1 MKKVLMVGY
10 WGGFNVGDEG
20 FLEIVLPRLKHKAHI
35 TVASKNPENT
45 MKNFHVRSVKAEP
58 LTLVRELVRSDV
70 VLEGPGGLFQDA
82 TSFKS
87 LFYYFL
93 APFLGKLFR
102 KKVYLYGIGIGPI
115 NRSISERLTV
125 KAFRMADGKYV
136 RDEYSFQ
143 WLKSRGVCCSLAADV
158 VFTVAGEQYFGYK
171 PVFDSVLY
179 IPSHKWENLDVDQVD
194 GNMVIFF
201 PGKDLPM
208 TTAAGGTFIDGLELG
223 VLEIIS
229 LFKQYK
235 GAVVGRL
242 HAGILATIA
251 GLPFIAIPYDV
262 KLTEYARELAEA
274 LGLPEDALLAKN
286 ITEAKAKLA
295 SLLKDPEKISDKLVH
310 FSIDQKAKAEKM
322 MSEIE
327 KAVE

>member
-45 MKNFHVRSVKAEP
+45 TKSFNVRSVKAEP
-58 LTLVRELVRSDV
+58 LTLVRELLRNDI

-93 APFLGKLFR
+93 PPFLGKLFG

-115 NRSISERLTV
+115 NRSISERLTL

-136 RDEYSFQ
+136 RDAYSYD
-143 WLKSRGVCCSLAADV
+143 WLQSRGVSCDLAADV
-158 VFTVAGEQYFGYK
+158 VFTVAGEHYYGYN
-171 PVFDSVLY
+171 PMFDSVLY

-208 TTAAGGTFIDGLELG
+208 TAAARGTYIDGLELG
-223 VLEIIS
+223 R
-229 LFKQYK
+229 
-235 GAVVGRL
+235 VGNC
-242 HAGILATIA
+242 
-251 GLPFIAIPYDV
+251 
-262 KLTEYARELAEA
+262 EL
-274 LGLPEDALLAKN
+274 
-286 ITEAKAKLA
+286 I
-295 SLLKDPEKISDKLVH
+295 
-310 FSIDQKAKAEKM
+310 
-322 MSEIE
+322 
-327 KAVE
+327 

>member
-20 FLEIVLPRLKHKAHI
+20 FLEIVLPRLRHKAHI

-45 MKNFHVRSVKAEP
+45 MKSFNVRSVKAEP
-58 LTLVRELVRSDV
+58 LTLVRELLRNDI

-93 APFLGKLFR
+93 APFLGKLFG

-115 NRSISERLTV
+115 NRSISERLTL

-136 RDEYSFQ
+136 RDAYSYD
-143 WLKSRGVCCSLAADV
+143 WLQSRGVSCDLAADV
-158 VFTVAGEQYFGYK
+158 VFTVAGEHYYGYN
-171 PVFDSVLY
+171 PMFDSVLY

-208 TTAAGGTFIDGLELG
+208 TAAARGTYIDGLELG
-223 VLEIIS
+223 VLEIVS

-251 GLPFIAIPYDV
+251 GLPFVAIPYDV
-262 KLTEYARELAEA
+262 KLTEYARELAA
-274 LGLPEDALLAKN
+274 TLGVPQDALLAKN

-295 SLLKDPEKISDKLVH
+295 ALLKDPEKISNELVR
-310 FSIDQKAKAEKM
+310 FSIEQKKRAEEM
-322 MSEIE
+322 MAEIE
-327 KAVE
+327 SAVE

>member
-45 MKNFHVRSVKAEP
+45 TKNFHVRSVKAEP

-93 APFLGKLFR
+93 APFLGKLFG

-136 RDEYSFQ
+136 RDEYSYH
-143 WLKSRGVCCSLAADV
+143 WLQSRGVCCDLAADV

-208 TTAAGGTFIDGLELG
+208 TAAAGGTFIDGLELG

-262 KLTEYARELAEA
+262 KLTEYARELAAA
-274 LGLPEDALLAKN
+274 LGLHEDALLAKN

-295 SLLKDPEKISDKLVH
+295 ALLKDPEKISDKLVH

>member
-45 MKNFHVRSVKAEP
+45 TKNFHVRSVKAEP
-58 LTLVRELVRSDV
+58 LTLMRELVRSDI

-93 APFLGKLFR
+93 APFLGKLFG

-136 RDEYSFQ
+136 RDAYSYQ
-143 WLKSRGVCCSLAADV
+143 WLQSRGVCCDLAADV

-208 TTAAGGTFIDGLELG
+208 TAAAGGTFIDGLELG

-262 KLTEYARELAEA
+262 KLTEYARELAAA
-274 LGLPEDALLAKN
+274 LGLHEDALLAKN

-295 SLLKDPEKISDKLVH
+295 ALLKDPEKISDKLVH

>member
-45 MKNFHVRSVKAEP
+45 TKNFHVRSVKAEP
-58 LTLVRELVRSDV
+58 LTLVRELVRSDI

-93 APFLGKLFR
+93 APFLGKLFG

-136 RDEYSFQ
+136 RDAYSYQ
-143 WLKSRGVCCSLAADV
+143 WLQSRGVCCDLAADV

-208 TTAAGGTFIDGLELG
+208 TAAAGGTFIDGLELG

-262 KLTEYARELAEA
+262 KLTEYARELAAA
-274 LGLPEDALLAKN
+274 LGLHEDALLAKN

-295 SLLKDPEKISDKLVH
+295 ALLKDPEKISDKLVH